1 MKRYGE
7 MSRDELL
14 SEVDKLEAEKRRAE
28 FPSQAEMLERKIWMA
43 KAYTLAAESFSP
55 GIYAVEGYSEPFELN
70 YVNGIMAWGRMGSED
85 ESSFPISMLRRI

>member
-1 MKRYGE
+1 
-7 MSRDELL
+7 
-14 SEVDKLEAEKRRAE
+14 
-28 FPSQAEMLERKIWMA
+28 MA